1 MSEDKIQDTKEA
13 LLKFSKIT
21 TLSDV
26 EQTILRNGANAIN
39 QEQNSNNLN
48 ENFAVIRLSDVKKKI
63 ARIERR

>member
-39 QEQNSNNLN
+39 QLQMEL
-48 ENFAVIRLSDVKKKI
+48 K
-63 ARIERR
+63 